1 MEAYDGESGAD
12 ARIDT
17 LDYYEIPEGVRL
29 EFRLAGPVVRACAW
43 AIDAVIRALLYLAL
57 ILVLGLLGGVG
68 MALMLIGM
76 FLVEWFYPVFFEIRN
91 GATPGKRAMG
101 ILVIQDSGI
110 PVTPAASVIRNFL
123 RIADLFP
130 FMYAAGLFTMLIN
143 REFKRLGDLA
153 AGTLVVYRDEKR
165 VRAKLPTERVEK
177 PPLELSEEEQLTL
190 LAFSERADKLSA
202 GRREELAEL
211 LSGMTQRQGD
221 AAVQALY
228 GYAGW
233 ILKGRG

>member
-1 MEAYDGESGAD
+1 MEVYDAESGAE

-17 LDYYEIPEGVRL
+17 LDYYEIPEAVRL
-29 EFRLAGPVVRACAW
+29 EFRLAGPVVRAGAW
-43 AIDAVIRALLYLAL
+43 AIDAAIRSLLYLVL
-57 ILVLGLLGGVG
+57 ILVLSLLGGVG
-68 MALMLIGM
+68 VALMLIGM
-76 FLVEWFYPVFFEIRN
+76 FLLEWFYPVFFEIRN

-101 ILVIQDSGI
+101 ILVIQDNGI

-123 RIADLFP
+123 RIADFLP
-130 FMYAAGLFTMLIN
+130 FMYAAGLFAMLIN
-143 REFKRLGDLA
+143 RQFKRLGDLA

-165 VRAKLPTERVEK
+165 ARVQLPAERVEK

-202 GRREELAEL
+202 GRRGELAEL
-211 LSGMTQRQGD
+211 LSGITKRQGD

-228 GYAGW
+228 AYAGW